1 MAAEEKKNSGKK
13 PVWLKQ
19 VWFAG
24 CHSDIGGSYL
34 EPESRLSDISLEWM
48 VEEVRDC
55 VPEIL
60 INGDQL
66 VTSADPKGM
75 QHEETFMF
83 KFGPIQKRWPAKP
96 RMVNPNFP
104 LHPSVL
110 ERLEAGAVSH
120 LGEMKSYRPEQLK
133 DHLEAREF
141 YQDSQAAASG
151 SSPKLQKGVEPV
163 KPVGKD

>member
-1 MAAEEKKNSGKK
+1 MHAEEKKNAGKR
-13 PVWLKQ
+13 PQWLKQ

-48 VEEVRDC
+48 VEEARDC
-55 VPEIL
+55 VPEVL
-60 INGDQL
+60 INDDQL
-66 VTSADPKGM
+66 VTSPDPMGM

-83 KFGPIQKRWPAKP
+83 KLGPIKKRWPAKP
-96 RMVNPNFP
+96 RLVDPGFP

-110 ERLEAGAVSH
+110 QRQKAESVSQ
-120 LGEMKSYRPEQLK
+120 LGEMKPYRPEQLK

-141 YQDSQAAASG
+141 YEESQAAASG
-151 SSPKLQKGVEPV
+151 SSPTE
-163 KPVGKD
+163 